1 MKENLS
7 RFNFDKYDDDD
18 LMYLSE
24 TFINKE

>member
-1 MKENLS
+1 MKENLL
-7 RFNFDKYDDDD
+7 RFNFDKYDDDG